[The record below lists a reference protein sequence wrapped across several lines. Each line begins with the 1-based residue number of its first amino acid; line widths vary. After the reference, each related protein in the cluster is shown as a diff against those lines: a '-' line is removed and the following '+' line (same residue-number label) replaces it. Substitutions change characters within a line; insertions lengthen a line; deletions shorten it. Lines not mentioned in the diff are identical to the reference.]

1 MGSVPSHNP
10 FRHRH
15 LLGIEPLARE
25 DILQILD
32 TAVGMAEI
40 GRRPIKKVPAL
51 RGRTVVNFFAEP
63 STRTKMSFEVAEKR
77 LSADSLSLATSSSS
91 VVKGETLVDTMKNI
105 QAMSPDVVILRH
117 AISGAPHLVSRHIDA
132 AVVNAG
138 DGTHEH
144 PTQALLD
151 AYTIRERVGRIEGL
165 EILICGD
172 ISHSRVARS
181 NMLLLGKLGARVTVF
196 GPLTMIPVGVEEA
209 YGVRVHRGRFED
221 ALGDKDVVMM
231 LRIQKERLSGPLLPS
246 NREYALHF
254 GLTMDKLRH
263 TREDVVIMHPGP
275 VNRGVEM
282 DPEVADSDRSV
293 ILTQV
298 ENGVAVRMAVLYL
311 LCQPQEVEEAL

>member
-1 MGSVPSHNP
+1 MGSVPSHKP

-15 LLGIEPLARE
+15 LLGIEPLSRE
-25 DILQILD
+25 DIALILD

-51 RGRTVVNFFAEP
+51 RGKTVVNFFAEP
-63 STRTKMSFEVAEKR
+63 STRTKLSFEVAEKR
-77 LSADSLSLATSSSS
+77 LNADSLGLTASSSS
-91 VVKGETLVDTMKNI
+91 VVKGESLVDTMKNV

-117 AISGAPHLVSRHIDA
+117 SISGAPHLVSRHIDA
-132 AVVNAG
+132 AVINAG

-151 AYTIRERVGRIEGL
+151 AYTIREKLGRIEGL
-165 EILICGD
+165 RVLICGD
-172 ISHSRVARS
+172 IAHSRVARS
-181 NMLLLGKLGARVTVF
+181 NMLLLRKLGADVTVF
-196 GPLTMIPVGVEEA
+196 GPMTMIPVGVEEA
-209 YGVRVHRGRFED
+209 YDVKVHRGRLDD

-246 NREYALHF
+246 NREYSMHF
-254 GLTMDKLRH
+254 GLNLARLAL
-263 TREDVVIMHPGP
+263 TRPDALIMHPGP

-293 ILTQV
+293 ILEQV

-311 LCQPQEVEEAL
+311 LCHPAAEEAI